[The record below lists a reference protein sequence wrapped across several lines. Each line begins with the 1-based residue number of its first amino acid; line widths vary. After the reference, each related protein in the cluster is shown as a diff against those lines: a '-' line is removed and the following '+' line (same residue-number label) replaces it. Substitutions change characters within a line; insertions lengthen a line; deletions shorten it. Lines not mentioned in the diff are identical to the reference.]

1 MTRHIGGGRNF
12 VRVSRPRFEGKFA
25 AKTRA
30 RSRRAGAHRGHR
42 DRRHPLPDGKFKV
55 NSKGWD
61 EEKVIL
67 PDQSSNFEWL
77 PAGCGSRARPGTL
90 TLAILPPPVEQIG
103 AEGEIA
109 EFE

>member
-1 MTRHIGGGRNF
+1 M
-12 VRVSRPRFEGKFA
+12 
-25 AKTRA
+25 
-30 RSRRAGAHRGHR
+30 
-42 DRRHPLPDGKFKV
+42 
-55 NSKGWD
+55 
-61 EEKVIL
+61 IL